1 MDRLES
7 MATLL
12 AAVEAGSLS
21 AAARKLGVPLPTV
34 SRKVSELEAH
44 LRTRLVNR
52 TSRRLELTE
61 AGRAYVAACE
71 KILEDIEE
79 AERAASGE
87 YRTPR
92 GDLTIAAPI
101 VMGRLHV
108 LPVVAEF
115 LRAFPDIDIRLV
127 LSDRNANLLEDH
139 IDLAIRVGELPDSSQ
154 IALRVGAIRRVVC
167 GSPDYFLGRGT
178 PSTPEDLATHD
189 GITFEGLYAANA
201 WPFFVGKR
209 VKSIPVRSR
218 LVVNTAEA
226 AIDAAAS
233 GLGVTRV
240 LSYQVAAAVA
250 AGKLAIVL
258 RDHEPPPTPVSLVYS
273 AQPLLPLKLRAFL
286 DFAAPRLKSR
296 LAESPARGVA
306 S

>member
-21 AAARKLGVPLPTV
+21 AASRKLGVPLPTV

-52 TSRRLELTE
+52 TSRRLELTD
-61 AGRAYVAACE
+61 AGRAYVAACK

-127 LSDRNANLLEDH
+127 LVE
-139 IDLAIRVGELPDSSQ
+139 
-154 IALRVGAIRRVVC
+154 
-167 GSPDYFLGRGT
+167 
-178 PSTPEDLATHD
+178 
-189 GITFEGLYAANA
+189 
-201 WPFFVGKR
+201 
-209 VKSIPVRSR
+209 
-218 LVVNTAEA
+218 
-226 AIDAAAS
+226 
-233 GLGVTRV
+233 
-240 LSYQVAAAVA
+240 
-250 AGKLAIVL
+250 
-258 RDHEPPPTPVSLVYS
+258 
-273 AQPLLPLKLRAFL
+273 
-286 DFAAPRLKSR
+286 
-296 LAESPARGVA
+296 
-306 S
+306 